1 MLVVSKTFYTP
12 AGPWMRGRG
21 GEQGRGEEDIF
32 IRKLSHEP
40 KLALAGKV
48 KERAKESFA
57 TFPFSTFSANQYFP
71 SFSISLFLL
80 LCLIILNKPS
90 NFPLKRF
97 NSSPFYLLQILNIAH
112 LWNLLLLLLCYTPSS
127 TCWSVD
133 LRKKS
138 LLNVVFV
145 ILYGEHPH
153 KKDQNIW
160 V

>member
-1 MLVVSKTFYTP
+1 MFVLYLLSLKNFTLLL
-12 AGPWMRGRG
+12 ALGWG
-21 GEQGRGEEDIF
+21 GGGEEDIF

-48 KERAKESFA
+48 KERAKESFS

-138 LLNVVFV
+138 LINVVFV